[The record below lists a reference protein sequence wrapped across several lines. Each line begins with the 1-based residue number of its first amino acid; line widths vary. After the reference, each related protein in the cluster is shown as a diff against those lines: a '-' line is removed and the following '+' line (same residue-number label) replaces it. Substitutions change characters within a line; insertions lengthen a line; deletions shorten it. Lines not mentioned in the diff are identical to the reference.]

1 MNRDAAREVG
11 MVEKRVGLRLRQGRA
26 TMEKAIL
33 GDAHSRTALASLVE
47 KRGVNRE
54 QLLSLLCSIP
64 YASNEPQP
72 LVEGMS
78 NRRVRALPD
87 EIRNWADA
95 IENVNSSPWC
105 SPDRLPKQATVI
117 KNLDCY
123 PKPLNLTLNPDLA
136 EIVAKKFR
144 ALPSDLRFYADHLR
158 AWLALFH
165 PTGKDRRKLAF
176 RNAIRLRTW
185 LTLRLLQLV
194 RDSAKRPCYGAIATL
209 LEAAYRAA
217 GKPRTITEQDL
228 GKLRTN
234 NPWLT
239 WVLHEVSGP
248 DDLIRGL
255 PRASESN

>member
-1 MNRDAAREVG
+1 
-11 MVEKRVGLRLRQGRA
+11 MVEKRVSLKLRQSRA

-33 GDAHSRTALASLVE
+33 GDAHSRTALDILVE
-47 KRGVNRE
+47 KHGVNRE
-54 QLLSLLCSIP
+54 KLLSLLCSIP

-105 SPDRLPKQATVI
+105 SPDRLPRQAAVSR
-117 KNLDCY
+117 NPNCY
-123 PKPLNLTLNPDLA
+123 PKPLNFTLTPELA
-136 EIVAKKFR
+136 EIAAKKLR

-165 PTGKDRRKLAF
+165 PTGKDRSKIGFGNAF
-176 RNAIRLRTW
+176 RFRTW

-194 RDSAKRPCYGAIATL
+194 RDSAKGPRYGTIATL
-209 LEAAYRAA
+209 LEAVYRAA

-234 NPWLT
+234 NPWFT
-239 WVLHEVSGP
+239 WVLQEFPGS

-255 PRASESN
+255 PHTSESN